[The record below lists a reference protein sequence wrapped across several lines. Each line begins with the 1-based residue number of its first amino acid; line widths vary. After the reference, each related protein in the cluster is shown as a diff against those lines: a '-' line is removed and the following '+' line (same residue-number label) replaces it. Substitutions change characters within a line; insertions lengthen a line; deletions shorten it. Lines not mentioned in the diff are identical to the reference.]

1 MASVRWLQAAA
12 HETRCGECRVTWYS
26 WALRLLRIG
35 GMAPQNPGWRKM
47 PVIIIDASE
56 TDT

>member
-1 MASVRWLQAAA
+1 M
-12 HETRCGECRVTWYS
+12 HETRCGQCRVTWYS

-56 TDT
+56 GGEVAP